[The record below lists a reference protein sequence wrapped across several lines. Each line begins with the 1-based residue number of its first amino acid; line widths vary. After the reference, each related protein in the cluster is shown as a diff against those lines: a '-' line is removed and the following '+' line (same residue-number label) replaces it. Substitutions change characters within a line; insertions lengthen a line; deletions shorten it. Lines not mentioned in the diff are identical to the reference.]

1 LVELGQ
7 RISRW
12 FSKNKNDAAE
22 HKPAE

>member
-7 RISRW
+7 RISRT

>member
-7 RISRW
+7 RISRAL
-12 FSKNKNDAAE
+12 SKNKNDAAE